1 MLRSIGAV
9 LAGLVAVFVLSLGT
23 DQVLHVLQVYPP
35 WGQPMYDPG
44 LNLLALSYRIVIGIL
59 GGYVTARAAAQAPMA
74 HALALGIVGLAL
86 STAGGVAMQNLSPPW
101 YPLALALTAVP
112 CAWLGGMLHR
122 GSDRAQL
129 LPLRDA

>member
-122 GSDRAQL
+122 RSDRAQL
-129 LPLRDA
+129 GFESS